1 MDRYHVVES
10 PNGRRHAEEASDE
23 TERAE
28 AEVEPQLG
36 RVGHDAVADEKYGAV
51 GKKTVLKM
59 IYHWIRLIKKCI
71 QL

>member
-10 PNGRRHAEEASDE
+10 PNGWSRAEEASDE

-28 AEVEPQLG
+28 TEVEPQFG

-51 GKKTVLKM
+51 G
-59 IYHWIRLIKKCI
+59 
-71 QL
+71 